1 MKKSTFIYIGLLL
14 LFAASCSKSYL
25 DEDNKGGI
33 TNDEF
38 YKTVDGY
45 KTLITASYAALRDIY
60 GNTPEHDLAGTDI
73 YMEGRDPGV
82 LYRYQNLFANNGTI
96 KTLYERVYTAIQYV
110 NAGLYYNDKP
120 ASLSDQQRKEYK
132 AELQFLRAFY
142 HFILIEQFGGVVI
155 NNEYTRSPRISIP
168 RSSLADSY
176 QFVIT
181 EMEEAL
187 GNATATV
194 TAGRVNKDVINH
206 YLAKVYLSRGWD
218 LNSDADFNK
227 AKTYADAVISKKG
240 GITIP
245 YANLWGQ
252 SNENNAEFLFTV
264 QYSLTSIKDVK
275 TGGNSQSSLFTVY
288 GGSGGAGMKRSVDA
302 FVPAHH
308 IHRSF
313 QLNDNRYKYDF
324 MWSTSKDYFTFYG
337 ATGDKKVLN
346 YYPVITDPNKTTTT
360 AADTALWIQEAGG
373 AANLATGF
381 IPFPIWANRAKYNA
395 QVWGSTDRRLPAFK
409 KFDSPEN
416 AVNSTLEYNASVRDI
431 VLARLAETY
440 FLKAEAC
447 IALNQLSEARTL
459 VQTVI
464 DRPGNKVDP
473 AGDNITNALNGVTD
487 KAVALEA
494 YLLETG
500 KEMLGEYNG
509 RWPLLRRTKMLKYM
523 LEKYNADFERNKIV
537 WENKYNYRPIPED
550 AIILN
555 EALTNAD
562 QNPGY

>member
-1 MKKSTFIYIGLLL
+1 LATFIG
-14 LFAASCSKSYL
+14 SCGKSFL
-25 DEDNKGGI
+25 EEDFKGGI
-33 TNDEF
+33 TNEEF
-38 YKTVDGY
+38 YETADGY
-45 KTLITASYAALRDIY
+45 KTLITASYVALRDIY

-73 YMEGRDPGV
+73 YMEGRDPGI
-82 LYRYQNLFANNGTI
+82 LYRYEALFANNATI
-96 KTLYERVYTAIQYV
+96 KTLYERVYTAIQYT
-110 NAGLYYNDKP
+110 NAGLYYNEKP
-120 ASLSDQQRKEYK
+120 ASLTEQQRKEYK
-132 AELQFLRAFY
+132 SELQFLRAFY
-142 HFILIEQFGGVVI
+142 HFILIEQLGGVVI
-155 NNEYTRSPRISIP
+155 NKEYTQSPRISIP

-176 QFVIT
+176 QFVIS

-187 GNATATV
+187 VNAPATSA
-194 TAGRVNKDVINH
+194 AGRVNKNVINH
-206 YLAKVYLSRGWD
+206 YLAKVYLTRGWD
-218 LNSDADFNK
+218 LSSDADFNK
-227 AKTYADAVISKKG
+227 AKQYADAVIAVKG
-240 GITIP
+240 GITLP

-252 SNENNAEFLFTV
+252 NNENNAEFLFTV
-264 QYSLTSIKDVK
+264 QYSLNSIKDVK

-302 FVPAHH
+302 YVPAHH
-308 IHRSF
+308 VHRSF
-313 QLNDNRYKYDF
+313 QQNDNRYKYNF
-324 MWSTSKDYFTFYG
+324 MWITNKDYFTFYG

-360 AADTALWIQEAGG
+360 AADTAQWIQELGG
-373 AANLATGF
+373 QANLAAGF
-381 IPFPIWANRAKYNA
+381 IPFPIWANRTKYNA

-416 AVNSTLEYNASVRDI
+416 AQNSTLEYTASVRDI

-447 IALNQLSEARTL
+447 IALNQLTEARTL

-464 DRPGNKVDP
+464 DRPGNKVDA
-473 AGDNITNALNGVTD
+473 AGENITNALNGVTD
-487 KAVALEA
+487 KAAALEA

-537 WENKYNYRPIPED
+537 WNDKYNYRPIPED

-555 EALTNAD
+555 EALSSAD
-562 QNPGY
+562 QNTGY

>member
-1 MKKSTFIYIGLLL
+1 MKTTTYIYISLLL
-14 LFAASCSKSYL
+14 CFTFSCSKNYL
-25 DEDNKGGI
+25 VEDNKGGI
-33 TNDEF
+33 TNEEF
-38 YKTVDGY
+38 YKTADGY

-73 YMEGRDPGV
+73 YMEGRDPGI
-82 LYRYQNLFANNGTI
+82 LYRYQNLFANNATI

-120 ASLSDQQRKEYK
+120 VTLSDQQKKEYK

-176 QFVIT
+176 QFVIS

-187 GNATATV
+187 ANATSTV

-206 YLAKVYLSRGWD
+206 YLAKVYLTRGWD
-218 LNSDADFNK
+218 FNSDADFNK

-245 YANLWGQ
+245 YASLWGQ
-252 SNENNAEFLFTV
+252 ANENNAEFLFTV

-313 QLNDNRYKYDF
+313 QQNDNRYKYDF
-324 MWSTSKDYFTFYG
+324 MWLTSRDYFTFYG
-337 ATGDKKVLN
+337 ATGDKKIFN

-360 AADTALWIQEAGG
+360 AADTAQWIQEAGG

-381 IPFPIWANRAKYNA
+381 IPFPIWDNKAKYNTQA
-395 QVWGSTDRRLPAFK
+395 WGSTDRRLPAFK

-416 AVNSTLEYNASVRDI
+416 ALNSTLEYNASVRDI

-447 IALNQLSEARTL
+447 IALNQISEARTL

-464 DRPGNKVDP
+464 DRPGNKVAP
-473 AGDNITNALNGVTD
+473 AGDNITNALDGVTD

-537 WENKYNYRPIPED
+537 WDNKYNYRPIPED

-555 EALTNAD
+555 EALTNDD